1 MDLAKTH
8 DLIIFSDEVY
18 RPIFHSVSPLSP
30 EFPPSVLSLPYTKSL
45 VTGSLSKAYSLAGI
59 RVGWIGSRSPEI
71 IAACIDARHYTC
83 LSVSQVDD
91 QIAAFAL
98 NPSCVH
104 NLLGRNISLARR
116 NLEIVEA
123 FVKKHAWACE
133 WSKPVAGTTTFVKF
147 SRGGKEVDD
156 VELCQQLLDKAGVL
170 FCPGSM
176 CFGGGKDFKG
186 YVRMGFVCET
196 EILIEGLEQ
205 LGNFMRN
212 DYGSIALAKG
222 AVEKD

>member
-1 MDLAKTH
+1 MIL
-8 DLIIFSDEVY
+8 SDEVY
-18 RPIFHSVSPLSP
+18 RPIFHSVSPISP

-71 IAACIDARHYTC
+71 ITACAEARHYTC

-104 NLLGRNISLARR
+104 NLLGRNITLAKR
-116 NLEIVEA
+116 NLEILEA

-133 WSKPVAGTTTFVKF
+133 WSKPVAGTTTFIKF
-147 SRGGKEVDD
+147 SRNGKEVDD
-156 VELCQQLLDKAGVL
+156 VELCKQLLDKTGVL
-170 FCPGSM
+170 FCPGNM

-186 YVRMGFVCET
+186 YVRIGFVCET

-212 DYGSIALAKG
+212 GYDSIPLA
-222 AVEKD
+222 